1 MKNNKRFTGAP
12 LFRFIEFICKLR
24 IPSTS
29 GYKVHARVPRHLW
42 LRAIHG
48 IRAIRLIPTN
58 YWLKFHRLR
67 ILCSMRMFFMGL
79 DAFYS
84 EPRALGTFGSILII
98 LNSKLPG
105 ALSAAINIEKESR
118 NFILH
123 VPVSMSVHSSSRE
136 YRCRCYKIEHC
147 RAIYVYCAYIA

>member
-1 MKNNKRFTGAP
+1 
-12 LFRFIEFICKLR
+12 
-24 IPSTS
+24 
-29 GYKVHARVPRHLW
+29 
-42 LRAIHG
+42 
-48 IRAIRLIPTN
+48 
-58 YWLKFHRLR
+58 
-67 ILCSMRMFFMGL
+67 MGL

-123 VPVSMSVHSSSRE
+123 VPVSMSVHPPVN
-136 YRCRCYKIEHC
+136 IVVV
-147 RAIYVYCAYIA
+147 AIKLNTAARYTSIVHT